1 MSAITYVG
9 SLQSKEPIHSGQNH
23 YCPLHSPIAREMQL
37 IYLTPL
43 IAALLPLPTHAASD
57 AKATKPCTIH
67 SPSSGSY
74 YDLSAL
80 SVQPLHD
87 GKKAHKDD
95 RSESWHARGYDY
107 PVNFTLN
114 FCAPV
119 IEDMKDVVGVEK
131 RLWRNVSAFYE
142 LDGKT
147 YSIG

>member
-1 MSAITYVG
+1 
-9 SLQSKEPIHSGQNH
+9 
-23 YCPLHSPIAREMQL
+23 MQL
-37 IYLTPL
+37 IHLTPL
-43 IAALLPLPTHAASD
+43 LALLGLPIPTLAASD
-57 AKATKPCTIH
+57 SKSPKPCTIH

-74 YDLSAL
+74 YDLTPL

-95 RSESWHARGYDY
+95 RAESWHARGYDY
-107 PVNFTLN
+107 AANFTLN

-119 IEDMKDVVGVEK
+119 IEEVRDVVGVER